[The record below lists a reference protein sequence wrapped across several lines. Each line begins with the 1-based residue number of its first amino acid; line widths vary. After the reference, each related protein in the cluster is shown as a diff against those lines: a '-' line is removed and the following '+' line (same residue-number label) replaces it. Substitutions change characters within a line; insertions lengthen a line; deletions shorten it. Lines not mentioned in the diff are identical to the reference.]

1 MKNWTSKL
9 MLFLAIL
16 FLVIAV
22 YIIRELIVSGIFLTF
37 LYDANSNIMWMLMLM
52 ASGIFLALYR
62 IINILEK
69 KQDIDLAYM
78 VK

>member
-69 KQDIDLAYM
+69 K
-78 VK
+78 